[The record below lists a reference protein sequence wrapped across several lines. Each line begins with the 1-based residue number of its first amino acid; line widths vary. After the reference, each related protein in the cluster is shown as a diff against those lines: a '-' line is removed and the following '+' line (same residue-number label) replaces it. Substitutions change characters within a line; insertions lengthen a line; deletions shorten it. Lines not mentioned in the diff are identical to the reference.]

1 MMRMAYG
8 KVGMGCST
16 DEPDKL
22 TIFPIILTLLA
33 ALVVAG
39 RRRGSEYAASSFSI
53 FVAAKLLNDAM

>member
-8 KVGMGCST
+8 KVGMSCPT

-39 RRRGSEYAASSFSI
+39 RRRESNHAASSFAI
-53 FVAAKLLNDAM
+53 FVAGNLLNDAM